1 MDIAPVFQQAF
12 EVVRITRYFDTFIL
26 DIWFKSEDITH
37 MEVTDDQVRDIGQT
51 IGHDIQGC
59 FKKCVKSVGGFTVM
73 QEFDIDYGLYTVN
86 VRSPFFGNSE
96 IKLRVPEVD
105 RLAKRIEDDLSEN
118 ARGIVEEIDRKKA
131 LDTRGLDQIEKTV
144 FKTKK

>member
-1 MDIAPVFQQAF
+1 MDIAPVFHQDF
-12 EVVRITRYFDTFIL
+12 EVLRITRYFDTFIL

-37 MEVTDDQVRDIGQT
+37 MEVTEEQVRDIGQT

-59 FKKCVKSVGGFTVM
+59 FKKCVKSAGGLVVM
-73 QEFDIDYGLYTVN
+73 EEFDIDYGLYIVN
-86 VRSPFFGNSE
+86 LRSPFFGNSE
-96 IKLRVPEVD
+96 IKLRPLEVES
-105 RLAKRIEDDLSEN
+105 LAKRIEDDLKDN
-118 ARGIVEEIDRKKA
+118 AAGIVEEIDRKKV

>member
-1 MDIAPVFQQAF
+1 
-12 EVVRITRYFDTFIL
+12 
-26 DIWFKSEDITH
+26 
-37 MEVTDDQVRDIGQT
+37 
-51 IGHDIQGC
+51 
-59 FKKCVKSVGGFTVM
+59 M
-73 QEFDIDYGLYTVN
+73 QEFDIDYGLYTVKRE
-86 VRSPFFGNSE
+86 VAILGNSE

-118 ARGIVEEIDRKKA
+118 ARGIVEEIDRKKV